1 MAKVLIVAE
10 HDGNKLNPATAKC
23 VACAS
28 QIAGAEIS
36 IAVFAA
42 DPTAV
47 AAQAAALDGV
57 ARVHTVTHA
66 LHAQPL
72 AATIAPQLA
81 ELAAGHSHVFGPSTT
96 FGKDLMP
103 RVAALLGAPQIS
115 DVMAAESATRF
126 KRPIYAGNAIIT
138 VEVPADRQIVA
149 TVRVASYQ
157 PVATQATAAPIVA
170 ANPAAAV
177 PTHTRFVSVTAARS
191 DRPDLQTAAKV
202 VSGGRALGSAENFQ
216 ILYSLADKLG
226 AAVGAS
232 RAAVDAG
239 YAANDMQVGQTGKII
254 APELYLAFGISG
266 AIQHLTGIK
275 DARTIVAI
283 NKDAEAPI
291 FEVADIGLVGDLFQ
305 IVPEIEKLIAQSN

>member
-10 HDGNKLNPATAKC
+10 HDGSKLNPATAKC
-23 VACAS
+23 VACAA

-42 DPTAV
+42 DPAAV
-47 AAQAAALDGV
+47 ATQAAALQGV
-57 ARVHTVTHA
+57 ARVHAVANA
-66 LHAQPL
+66 LHSQPL

-115 DVMAAESATRF
+115 DVMAVESATRF

-138 VEVPADRQIVA
+138 VDVPADRQIVA

-157 PVATQATAAPIVA
+157 PVPNQAAAAPIVA
-170 ANPAAAV
+170 ESPAAAL

-216 ILYSLADKLG
+216 ILYALADKLG

-305 IVPEIEKLIAQSN
+305 IVPEIEKLIGESN